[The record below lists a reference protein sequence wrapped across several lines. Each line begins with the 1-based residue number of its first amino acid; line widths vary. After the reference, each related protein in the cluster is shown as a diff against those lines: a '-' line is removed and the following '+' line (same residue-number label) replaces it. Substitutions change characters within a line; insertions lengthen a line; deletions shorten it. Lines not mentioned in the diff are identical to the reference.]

1 MEETMRRSLVV
12 LAALTI
18 ALASSLPGSAVTGA
32 AEAES
37 ETFVV
42 LFEEGASTEEGVA
55 AVEAAG
61 GDVVAVN
68 DAVGLATVTVAN
80 PDDFVA
86 EVSADEA
93 IFGAASNEVIGTTRP
108 DERKFDDE
116 RLQSERDAQRAEG
129 SGSSK
134 PDKGVEPLASLQ
146 WDMAMIDATAD
157 GSYDEQRGRKQVLV
171 GIIDTGI
178 DGSHPDIAKNFNS
191 KLSRNFTTDIPLI
204 DGDCALEADSS
215 CEDPRNVDENGH
227 GTHVAGTVAA
237 PLNKLG
243 TAGVAPGVTLVN
255 LRAGQDSGF
264 FFLPA
269 VVDALTYA
277 GDKGID
283 VVNMSFYTDP
293 WLYNCTMAAD
303 ADPAVT
309 PDDLLEQ
316 QTIIEAHFRAM
327 EYAHEHGVT
336 LVGSLGNSHIDLG
349 AAFKFDNTS
358 PDFPPGEEIVRTV
371 DNDCI
376 DLPVEGP
383 NVIGV
388 SALGP
393 TTAKADYSNYGVE
406 QITVSAP
413 GGYFRDG
420 FGTPAF
426 QTVGNLVLAPYPEAV
441 GIELGDIDANG
452 EPTNDF
458 VIKDC
463 RGNTCAYY
471 QYLQGTSMAAPHV
484 TGVVA
489 LIISEEGRSGRN
501 GFGMD
506 PRRVE
511 RILTRSATE
520 TGCPAINPFS
530 YENVGRPAEYT
541 ALCQGDEDFNG
552 FYGAGIV
559 NAEEAVD

>member
-1 MEETMRRSLVV
+1 MRRTLVV
-12 LAALTI
+12 LVALTC
-18 ALASSLPGSAVTGA
+18 ALALSVPGFAVTNA
-32 AEAES
+32 AEGEAQE
-37 ETFVV
+37 FVV
-42 LFEEGASTEEGVA
+42 LFAEGASTAEGVA

-61 GDVVAVN
+61 GEVVAVN
-68 DAVGLATVTVAN
+68 EAVGLATVTVAQPEN
-80 PDDFVA
+80 FVT
-86 EVSADEA
+86 EVSAEDA
-93 IFGAASNEVIGTTRP
+93 VFGAAHNEVIGTTRP

-116 RLQSERDAQRAEG
+116 RLQSERDNQIA
-129 SGSSK
+129 GSSERQSRR
-134 PDKGVEPLASLQ
+134 GEEPLASLQ
-146 WDMAMIDATAD
+146 WDMEMIDATAD
-157 GSYDEQRGRKQVLV
+157 GSYDEQQGNKKVLV

-178 DGSHPDIAKNFNS
+178 DGSHPDIAKNFSS
-191 KLSRNFTTDIPLI
+191 KLSRNFTTDIELI
-204 DGDCALEADSS
+204 DGPCADEADAN
-215 CEDPRNVDENGH
+215 CEDPANVDENGH
-227 GTHVAGTVAA
+227 GTHVAGTVAS
-237 PLNKLG
+237 PINGLG
-243 TAGVAPGVTLVN
+243 TSGVAPKVTLVN

-269 VVDALTYA
+269 VVNALTYA

-293 WLYNCTMAAD
+293 WLYNCPAADD
-303 ADPAVT
+303 ADPAVL
-309 PDDLLEQ
+309 PEHLIEM
-316 QTIIEAHFRAM
+316 QTIIQAHFRAM

-349 AAFKFDNTS
+349 AGSKFDDTS
-358 PDFPPGEEIVRTV
+358 PDFPPGAAFARTV
-371 DNDCI
+371 NNDCI

-383 NVIGV
+383 HVIGV

-393 TTAKADYSNYGVE
+393 STAKADYSNYGVE

-420 FGTPAF
+420 FGTPTHR
-426 QTVGNLVLAPYPEAV
+426 TVGNLVLAPYPENV
-441 GIELGDIDANG
+441 GIELGDIDVNG
-452 EPTNDF
+452 EPTNEF

-463 RGNTCAYY
+463 KGDTCAYY

-489 LIISEEGRSGRN
+489 LIVSEDGSNGRR

-511 RILTRSATE
+511 RTLTRSATE
-520 TGCPAINPFS
+520 TECPTPNPFS
-530 YENVGRPAEYT
+530 YENVGRGPEYT
-541 ALCQGDEDFNG
+541 AFCEGDEDFNG
-552 FYGAGIV
+552 FYGHGIV